1 MPIFIII
8 PLIVIIFVVRYS
20 IRHWRKAT
28 WYFRLAGYLALATF
42 GVSFILY
49 WFWIANNIA
58 DDPLSGLA
66 PMTLFLD
73 WLGCFFPFIQRLLLV
88 CVGVLYGLWV
98 FL

>member
-66 PMTLFLD
+66 WMFLPFYPTLIAGLCWCIVWSLGFLVD
-73 WLGCFFPFIQRLLLV
+73 LL
-88 CVGVLYGLWV
+88 WIKKT
-98 FL
+98 

>member
-42 GVSFILY
+42 GVIFILY

-58 DDPLSGLA
+58 DDPIFWIGLDVSSLLSNAYCWFVLVYCMVFGFSCRS
-66 PMTLFLD
+66 PMD
-73 WLGCFFPFIQRLLLV
+73 
-88 CVGVLYGLWV
+88 
-98 FL
+98 